1 MQRGQT
7 SKLAFL
13 SRKTA
18 LLPVSL
24 CTIWVREGNVD
35 DLNSF
40 ENKCSERGYRTDKV
54 NLKDTIMFVKNW
66 TIIPVYRQT
75 LNILVSVA

>member
-13 SRKTA
+13 SRK
-18 LLPVSL
+18 LRYCPVSL
-24 CTIWVREGNVD
+24 CTIWAREGNVD

-40 ENKCSERGYRTDKV
+40 ENKCSEERISDGQSLPERYNYV
-54 NLKDTIMFVKNW
+54 G
-66 TIIPVYRQT
+66 
-75 LNILVSVA
+75 